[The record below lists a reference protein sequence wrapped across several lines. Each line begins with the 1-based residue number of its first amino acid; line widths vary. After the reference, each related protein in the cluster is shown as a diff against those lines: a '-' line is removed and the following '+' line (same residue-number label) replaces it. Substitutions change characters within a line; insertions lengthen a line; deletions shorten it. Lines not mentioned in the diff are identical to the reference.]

1 MVNVVYACN
10 DGYVRQT
17 IVSMVSVIEYNP
29 MAELYLISDG
39 ISEANRRLTA
49 EKLEKF
55 GKQVRILELEDVLPE
70 IHFDEGDRHPKTV
83 YAKLFLGDII
93 REKRILYLD
102 SDVIVTGSLEPLFTR
117 KMEGKTIG
125 GVLMPYSSKLKKRVG
140 CAPCKPYIC
149 DGVVLFDLETWRKN
163 GRTEGCLDYI
173 RRHQGKPPMLSEG
186 TLNHICLDEIEVL
199 EPKYNLMPSMLT
211 YDLKQIRMLF
221 RADCY
226 YERQEELD
234 EAKEKPVMI
243 HFMNELY
250 NRPWFEPCDHPM
262 KEEYRKRYKQLF
274 ENAVYENQN
283 LSLNT
288 RLTRILRDILPFPI
302 FKKLYHLK
310 HKEIL

>member
-17 IVSMVSVIEYNP
+17 IVSMVSVIEHNP

-39 ISEANRRLTA
+39 ISEENRRLTA

-93 REKRILYLD
+93 QEKRILYLD

-125 GVLMPYSSKLKKRVG
+125 GVLMPYCSKLKKRVG
-140 CAPCKPYIC
+140 CTPCKPYIC
-149 DGVVLFDLETWRKN
+149 DGVVLFDLEKWKKN
-163 GRTEGCLDYI
+163 GRTEDCLDYI

-186 TLNHICLDEIEVL
+186 TLNYICQDEIEVL
-199 EPKYNLMPSMLT
+199 EPKYNLMPSMLM
-211 YDLKQIRMLF
+211 YDLKQIRTLF

-226 YERQEELD
+226 YESQEELD

-262 KEEYRKRYKQLF
+262 KEYYLKAEKRVFGKHQAEL
-274 ENAVYENQN
+274 VP
-283 LSLNT
+283 LSAHTSRTVWLK
-288 RLTRILRDILPFPI
+288 RHIPFSV
-302 FKKLYHLK
+302 FAALYHWK
-310 HKEIL
+310 NRI

>member
-1 MVNVVYACN
+1 
-10 DGYVRQT
+10 
-17 IVSMVSVIEYNP
+17 
-29 MAELYLISDG
+29 
-39 ISEANRRLTA
+39 
-49 EKLEKF
+49 
-55 GKQVRILELEDVLPE
+55 
-70 IHFDEGDRHPKTV
+70 
-83 YAKLFLGDII
+83 
-93 REKRILYLD
+93 
-102 SDVIVTGSLEPLFTR
+102 
-117 KMEGKTIG
+117 
-125 GVLMPYSSKLKKRVG
+125 
-140 CAPCKPYIC
+140 
-149 DGVVLFDLETWRKN
+149 
-163 GRTEGCLDYI
+163 
-173 RRHQGKPPMLSEG
+173 
-186 TLNHICLDEIEVL
+186 
-199 EPKYNLMPSMLT
+199 MPSMLM
-211 YDLKQIRMLF
+211 YNLKQIRMLF